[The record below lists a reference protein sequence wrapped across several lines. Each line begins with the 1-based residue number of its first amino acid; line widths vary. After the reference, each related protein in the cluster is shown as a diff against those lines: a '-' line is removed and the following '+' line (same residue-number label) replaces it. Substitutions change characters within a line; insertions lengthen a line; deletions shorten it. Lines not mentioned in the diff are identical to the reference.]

1 MAGGLSIQLVSLYL
15 VPLFL
20 AKHSG
25 QGGSLSGD
33 TLFGPL
39 QCYEFE
45 AKFKAFIGLT
55 WPLHSGSHSTGS
67 LALKELLPVVISS

>member
-20 AKHSG
+20 AKQSG
-25 QGGSLSGD
+25 QGG

-55 WPLHSGSHSTGS
+55 
-67 LALKELLPVVISS
+67 

>member
-15 VPLFL
+15 ILLFL

-25 QGGSLSGD
+25 QGGSLTGD

-55 WPLHSGSHSTGS
+55 
-67 LALKELLPVVISS
+67 